1 MMLGGTRLRITRD
14 ASWWVRTTCMVAAG
28 VVLGFASASAVVSWG
43 LMQKYA
49 WPGIDLDIMLELG
62 HRWRETGTMY
72 LPYQV
77 SSPYFVAAIA
87 SDLAQTPGLYPPA
100 AGPLFALLA
109 FVPRPLLTA
118 AWWIVPVAAVA
129 WSIRDWRPAPW
140 AWLVMAACLAWPL
153 SMMVVVAGRGPGDRR
168 GLLASVTASCKR
180 IAPCGRW
187 RRDRGRWLS
196 RQKRCR
202 PVDDPEPRGR
212 ERRVRLYRA
221 ADAGVSELHHSP
233 HADEPPSPVPGLV
246 YGSVTRN
253 QSQPRISSALTFASF
268 DR

>member
-1 MMLGGTRLRITRD
+1 
-14 ASWWVRTTCMVAAG
+14 MVAAG
-28 VVLGFASASAVVSWG
+28 VLLGFASASAVVSWS

-77 SSPYFVAAIA
+77 SGPYFVAAIA

-100 AGPLFALLA
+100 VGPLFALLA

-129 WSIRDWRPAPW
+129 WSIRGWRPAPW

-153 SMMVVVAGRGPGDRR
+153 SMMVVVAGGTTMWATAAVALGLRFGWPAALVLVKPSLAPFALVGARDRR
-168 GLLASVTASCKR
+168 WWIT
-180 IAPCGRW
+180 
-187 RRDRGRWLS
+187 
-196 RQKRCR
+196 
-202 PVDDPEPRGR
+202 
-212 ERRVRLYRA
+212 
-221 ADAGVSELHHSP
+221 
-233 HADEPPSPVPGLV
+233 
-246 YGSVTRN
+246 
-253 QSQPRISSALTFASF
+253 SAVVVVLTFAGPWQDYIVAARNAQGLDYAIGSYPLMLLPIVAYLG
-268 DR
+268 RTKAAAPEGTTVGVPSRVVTPKRPASR